1 MVTSKEILRA
11 KYRVTKSDAKRSR
24 ESCRRKIDKNASLIL
39 LLKTGARGFLIEKF

>member
-1 MVTSKEILRA
+1 MVTSKGILRG
-11 KYRVTKSDAKRSR
+11 KYRVTKSDAKRSG